1 MPFSC
6 LPVSLYPAISSG
18 ERTLADWFRLA
29 AEIGLDGA
37 DISVAHLDSL
47 DAAYLDGLRQQ
58 AADAGVVIAGMV
70 TYTDFTHPD
79 PAERQRHR
87 QELRRYIDAAAQLGV
102 DFLRVTAGQNHPG
115 VARAEGVAWAAE
127 GLSAWVEE
135 ANAAGVTLTYEN
147 HAIGY
152 GWTYFDFSQ
161 RAEIFLEICGRTAD
175 SGLKLL
181 FDTAN
186 LLAVNDDPLDVLEQV
201 LPRVAA
207 VHASDI
213 RQVGAFEPVVLGTG
227 VTPLAALFQRL
238 HRAGFDGWL
247 SVEEASKTGE
257 EGFRRAIAYAQKLW
271 QETEETGR

>member
-6 LPVSLYPAISSG
+6 LPASLYPEISSG

-47 DAAYLDGLRQQ
+47 ESPYLNGLRSQ
-58 AADAGVVIAGMV
+58 AQDVGVEIAGMV

-79 PAERQRHR
+79 PAVRSHHR
-87 QELRRYIDAAAQLGV
+87 QELRYYIDAAAQLGV
-102 DFLRVTAGQNHPG
+102 SFLRVTAGQKHPG
-115 VARAEGVAWAAE
+115 VKRQDGVSWAAE
-127 GLSAWVEE
+127 GLTAWVEE
-135 ANAAGVTLTYEN
+135 ANAAGVTLAYEN

-152 GWTYFDFSQ
+152 VWTYFDFSQ
-161 RAEIFLEICGRTAD
+161 TASVFLEICERTAD
-175 SGLKLL
+175 SGLQLL

-186 LLAVNDDPLDVLEQV
+186 LLAVDDDPLTVLDAV

-207 VHASDI
+207 IHVSDI
-213 RQVGAFEPVVLGTG
+213 RQAGSFEPVLIGTG
-227 VTPLAALFQRL
+227 VTPLSAIFERFRKAE
-238 HRAGFDGWL
+238 FDGWI

-257 EGFRRAIAYAQKLW
+257 DGFRRAIPKAREIW
-271 QETEETGR
+271 QN

>member
-6 LPVSLYPAISSG
+6 LPASLYPEISNG

-47 DAAYLDGLRQQ
+47 ESPYLNGLRRQ
-58 AADAGVVIAGMV
+58 AQDAGVVIAGMV

-79 PAERQRHR
+79 PAVRSQHR
-87 QELRRYIDAAAQLGV
+87 QELRNYIDAAAQLGV
-102 DFLRVTAGQNHPG
+102 SFLRVTAGQNHPG
-115 VARAEGVAWAAE
+115 VKRQDGVSWAAE
-127 GLSAWVEE
+127 GLTAWVEE
-135 ANAAGVTLTYEN
+135 AEAAGVTLTYEN

-152 GWTYFDFSQ
+152 VWTYFDFSQ
-161 RAEIFLEICGRTAD
+161 TASVFLEICDRTAD
-175 SGLKLL
+175 SGLQLL

-186 LLAVNDDPLDVLEQV
+186 LLAVDDDPLIVLDAV

-207 VHASDI
+207 IHVSDI
-213 RQVGAFEPVVLGTG
+213 RQSGSFEPVLIGSG
-227 VTPLAALFQRL
+227 VTPLKSIFERF
-238 HRAGFDGWL
+238 RNAGFNGWI

-257 EGFRRAIAYAQKLW
+257 EGFRKAIPMAKELW
-271 QETEETGR
+271 QN